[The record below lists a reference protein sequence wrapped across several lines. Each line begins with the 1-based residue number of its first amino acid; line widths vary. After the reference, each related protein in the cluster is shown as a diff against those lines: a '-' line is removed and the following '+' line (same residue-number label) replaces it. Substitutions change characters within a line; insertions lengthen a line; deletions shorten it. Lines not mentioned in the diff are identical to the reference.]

1 VRAATVTE
9 EDNEL
14 SERPSIAAMRCARSG
29 LLAAALVCCSAAAH
43 AQHLSYWAGFGLG
56 SFVTGGSSEPNWHR
70 IQFLAL
76 SLPGDYV
83 QLRGFKGSLERPRDI
98 PANVGDDDF
107 DYFGFGVVVTRKAT
121 GLPVDLAAGVA
132 RYEEVY
138 HLGYPHQDLAGTE
151 FVHRWGPQ
159 LSALRSWQVL
169 RFGQAWAEMD
179 LALAPYQPR
188 QVVLFLDIGIGLRV
202 P

>member
-1 VRAATVTE
+1 
-9 EDNEL
+9 
-14 SERPSIAAMRCARSG
+14 MRCARSG

-43 AQHLSYWAGFGLG
+43 AQQVSYWAGFGLG
-56 SFVTGGSSEPNWHR
+56 SFVTGGSGDPNWHR
-70 IQFLAL
+70 IQFLTL

-83 QLRGFKGSLERPRDI
+83 ELRGFKGSLERPRDI
-98 PANVGDDDF
+98 PTDVGDDDF
-107 DYFGFGVVVTRKAT
+107 DYFGFGVLVTRKTT

-132 RYEEVY
+132 RYEEEY
-138 HLGYPHQDLAGTE
+138 HLGYPHQDRGCCE

-159 LSALRSWQVL
+159 LSVLRSWQFL

-179 LALAPYQPR
+179 VALAPYQPR
-188 QVVLFLDIGIGLRV
+188 QVVLFLDVGVGLRV